1 MEGANKAQIARSIEM
16 VIVESNFGI
25 KSFLSSFDRKII
37 SKNRNKYKPQHI
49 N

>member
-1 MEGANKAQIARSIEM
+1 MQRFRYSLK
-16 VIVESNFGI
+16 V
-25 KSFLSSFDRKII
+25 FLSLFDRKII